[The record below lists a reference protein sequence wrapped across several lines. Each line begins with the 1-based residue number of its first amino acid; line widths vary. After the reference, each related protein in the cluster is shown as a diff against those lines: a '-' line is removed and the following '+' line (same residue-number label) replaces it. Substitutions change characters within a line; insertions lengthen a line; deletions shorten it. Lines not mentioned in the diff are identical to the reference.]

1 MKPLVFNATPLI
13 YLTKIGLSKIF
24 EQLKDEKLISPSVKK
39 EMVDEWKRKG
49 VADTIILDGLF
60 SKRRIQD
67 CRV

>member
-1 MKPLVFNATPLI
+1 
-13 YLTKIGLSKIF
+13 LTKIGLSKIF

-39 EMVDEWKRKG
+39 EMVDKWKRKG